1 MDIHSV
7 AETVVA
13 EAVLEGSLVNAE
25 EVVHKNYIRQIQ
37 YRVKHNIFYI
47 QNQIQNLQNNLMQEE
62 SKLEILNE
70 LLGEIPESSE
80 EDEDSYQE
88 TESDNSD
95 QIIGVE

>member
-1 MDIHSV
+1 MSV

-37 YRVKHNIFYI
+37 FRVKHSIFYI
-47 QNQIQNLQNNLMQEE
+47 QNQIQMLQNHLMQEE
-62 SKLEILNE
+62 AKLEILNE

-80 EDEDSYQE
+80 EDDESYQE
-88 TESDNSD
+88 TESDESHE
-95 QIIGVE
+95 IIGVE